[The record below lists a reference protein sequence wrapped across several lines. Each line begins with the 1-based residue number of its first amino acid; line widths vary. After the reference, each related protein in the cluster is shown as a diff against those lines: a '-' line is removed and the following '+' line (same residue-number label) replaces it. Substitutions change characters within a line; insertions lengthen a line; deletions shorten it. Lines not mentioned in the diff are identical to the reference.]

1 MNLNILARTLD
12 VAGKL
17 MVAYTAIAVHHRVR
31 KDHKIDKD
39 VIKMMSVEQ
48 FFGALGIL
56 LIISGYLIDVLFL
69 L

>member
-39 VIKMMSVEQ
+39 VIKIA
-48 FFGALGIL
+48 GAEAGIEPIL
-56 LIISGYLIDVLFL
+56 LDKPQEGDE
-69 L
+69 